1 MRSVYAGMG
10 LRVGAP
16 RWLHALLTVH
26 VFALPPI
33 RSTALGSCGRRSV
46 YVAPK
51 AAAGGASDEKAK
63 AAKGLPSGLKLVF
76 GAGGI
81 YAAFLYYGTL
91 QEDVFKYKSADGA
104 KFESVCEYF

>member
-1 MRSVYAGMG
+1 MRSVYAWVANGC
-10 LRVGAP
+10 P
-16 RWLHALLTVH
+16 RWLHALFSVH
-26 VFALPPI
+26 VFAFPPI
-33 RSTALGSCGRRSV
+33 RSTALGSCGRWSA
-46 YVAPK
+46 VAPK
-51 AAAGGASDEKAK
+51 AAADGARDEKAK